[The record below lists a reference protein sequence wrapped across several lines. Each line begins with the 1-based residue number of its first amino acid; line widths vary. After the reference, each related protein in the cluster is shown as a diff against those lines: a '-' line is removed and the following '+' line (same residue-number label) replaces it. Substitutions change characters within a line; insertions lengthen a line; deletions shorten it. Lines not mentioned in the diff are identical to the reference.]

1 MKKNTVTNITSG
13 TSNPTS
19 YTTGTTVSG
28 TSYTHITGINSTGTG
43 VTTTLSNT
51 IVSKGPASI
60 NVSGDAIICGD
71 IHLKGKLIFEGDYK
85 DENENQLDILN
96 KLKKLSSKLFPN
108 GADTLKLS
116 TDSTKFLNLYMMFN
130 LTNKITARGMIFL
143 NKLYSKKI
151 KS

>member
-1 MKKNTVTNITSG
+1 MTKNIIINSIS
-13 TSNPTS
+13 SNLIN
-19 YTTGTTVSG
+19 TTGTG
-28 TSYTHITGINSTGTG
+28 TTYTTSTGTTSSG
-43 VTTTLSNT
+43 FAGTATLNAIGS
-51 IVSKGPASI
+51 IVSPPSI
-60 NVSGDAIICGD
+60 NIQGDAIICGD

-116 TDSTKFLNLYMMFN
+116 TDSTKFLNLYMMFK

-143 NKLYSKKI
+143 NKLYSNKV

>member
-1 MKKNTVTNITSG
+1 MKKNTLTNITSD

-51 IVSKGPASI
+51 IVSTVPTTSI
-60 NVSGDAIICGD
+60 NISGDAIIYGD

-116 TDSTKFLNLYMMFN
+116 TDSTKFLNLYMIFK

-143 NKLYSKKI
+143 NKLYK
-151 KS
+151 

>member
-1 MKKNTVTNITSG
+1 MTKNIIINSIS
-13 TSNPTS
+13 SNLIN
-19 YTTGTTVSG
+19 TTGTG
-28 TSYTHITGINSTGTG
+28 TTYTTSTGTTSSG
-43 VTTTLSNT
+43 FAGTATLNAIGS
-51 IVSKGPASI
+51 IVSPPSI
-60 NVSGDAIICGD
+60 NIQGDAIIYGD

-116 TDSTKFLNLYMMFN
+116 TDSTKFLNLYMIFK

-143 NKLYSKKI
+143 NKLYK
-151 KS
+151 